1 MKLLVALTAAALL
14 AGCGSLTTRKEVV
27 IETRYV
33 LRKASEAQK
42 QLPPQPAPIDVDKA
56 TQADLAEWIAQNEK
70 RALDLE
76 AIIRRL
82 IQFYEMQPTEDE
94 KKAVEPT
101 KK

>member
-1 MKLLVALTAAALL
+1 MKVLLIAVLAILL
-14 AGCGSLTTRKEVV
+14 SGCTTTIRKEVV

-33 LRKASEAQK
+33 VRTASEAQK
-42 QLPPQPAPIDVDKA
+42 RLPPHPAPINVDTA
-56 TQADLAEWIAQNEK
+56 TQSDLAEWIAQSER

-82 IQFYEMQPTEDE
+82 VEFYEMKPTEDE
-94 KKAVEPT
+94 KKAVEPQ